1 MMVQILITY
10 TNNDMEELYAYREDF
25 TINDKDLTV
34 FEDNYILKY
43 VNLATVK
50 TIDFINVSSDLEDED

>member
-1 MMVQILITY
+1 MVQILITY
-10 TNNDMEELYAYREDF
+10 ANNDTEELYADREDF

-50 TIDFINVSSDLEDED
+50 TIDFRNVSELEDEY

>member
-10 TNNDMEELYAYREDF
+10 TNNDMEELYADREDF

-34 FEDNYILKY
+34 FEDSYILKY

-50 TIDFINVSSDLEDED
+50 TIDFINVSDLEDED

>member
-1 MMVQILITY
+1 MVQILITY
-10 TNNDMEELYAYREDF
+10 TNNDMEELYADREDF

-50 TIDFINVSSDLEDED
+50 TIDFISVSDLEDED

>member
-10 TNNDMEELYAYREDF
+10 TNNDMEELYADREDF
-25 TINDKDLTV
+25 IINDKDLTV

-50 TIDFINVSSDLEDED
+50 TIDFINVSDLEDED

>member
-10 TNNDMEELYAYREDF
+10 ANNDMEELYADREDF
-25 TINDKDLTV
+25 TINDKDLTI

-50 TIDFINVSSDLEDED
+50 TIDFRNISELEDEY

>member
-1 MMVQILITY
+1 MMVQILIT
-10 TNNDMEELYAYREDF
+10 NGMEKLYADREDF

-50 TIDFINVSSDLEDED
+50 TIDFINVSDLEDED

>member
-10 TNNDMEELYAYREDF
+10 TNNDMEELYADREDF
-25 TINDKDLTV
+25 TINDRDLTV

-50 TIDFINVSSDLEDED
+50 TIDFINVSDLEDED

>member
-10 TNNDMEELYAYREDF
+10 ANNDMEELYADREDF

-50 TIDFINVSSDLEDED
+50 TIDFRNISELEDEY

>member
-10 TNNDMEELYAYREDF
+10 TNNDMEELYADREDF
-25 TINDKDLTV
+25 TINDRDLTV

-50 TIDFINVSSDLEDED
+50 TIDFMNVSDLEDED

>member
-10 TNNDMEELYAYREDF
+10 ANNGMEELYADREDF

-50 TIDFINVSSDLEDED
+50 TIDFRNVSELEDEY

>member
-10 TNNDMEELYAYREDF
+10 TNNDIEELYAYREDF

-50 TIDFINVSSDLEDED
+50 TIDFINVSDLEDED

>member
-34 FEDNYILKY
+34 FEDSYILKY

-50 TIDFINVSSDLEDED
+50 TIDFMNVSDLEDED

>member
-25 TINDKDLTV
+25 TINDRDLTV

-50 TIDFINVSSDLEDED
+50 TIDFINVSDLEDVD

>member
-10 TNNDMEELYAYREDF
+10 ANNDMEELYADREDF

-50 TIDFINVSSDLEDED
+50 TIDFINVSDLEDED

>member
-1 MMVQILITY
+1 
-10 TNNDMEELYAYREDF
+10 MEELYADREDF

-50 TIDFINVSSDLEDED
+50 TIDFINVSELEDED

>member
-50 TIDFINVSSDLEDED
+50 TIDFINVSDLEDED

>member
-10 TNNDMEELYAYREDF
+10 TNNDMEELYADREDF

-43 VNLATVK
+43 VNLAAVK
-50 TIDFINVSSDLEDED
+50 TIDFINVSDLED

>member
-10 TNNDMEELYAYREDF
+10 TNNDVEELYADREDF

-50 TIDFINVSSDLEDED
+50 TIDFINVSDLEDED

>member
-1 MMVQILITY
+1 MVQILITY
-10 TNNDMEELYAYREDF
+10 TNNGMEELYAYREDF

-43 VNLATVK
+43 VNLGTVK
-50 TIDFINVSSDLEDED
+50 TIDFINVSDLEDED

>member
-10 TNNDMEELYAYREDF
+10 TNNDMEELYADREDF

-50 TIDFINVSSDLEDED
+50 TIDFRNVSELEDEY

>member
-10 TNNDMEELYAYREDF
+10 TNNDMEELYADREDF
-25 TINDKDLTV
+25 TINDSDLTV

-50 TIDFINVSSDLEDED
+50 TIDFINVSDLEDED

>member
-1 MMVQILITY
+1 MVQILITY
-10 TNNDMEELYAYREDF
+10 TNNDMEELYADREDF

-34 FEDNYILKY
+34 FEDSYILKY

-50 TIDFINVSSDLEDED
+50 TIDFINVSDLEDED

>member
-10 TNNDMEELYAYREDF
+10 TNNDMEELYADREDF

-43 VNLATVK
+43 VNLAAVK
-50 TIDFINVSSDLEDED
+50 TIDFINVSDLEDED

>member
-10 TNNDMEELYAYREDF
+10 ANNDMEELYADREDF
-25 TINDKDLTV
+25 TINDKDLTI

-50 TIDFINVSSDLEDED
+50 TIDFRNVSELEDEY

>member
-10 TNNDMEELYAYREDF
+10 TNNDMEELYADREDF

-50 TIDFINVSSDLEDED
+50 TIDFINVSDLEDED

>member
-1 MMVQILITY
+1 MVQILITY
-10 TNNDMEELYAYREDF
+10 ANNDMEELYADREDF
-25 TINDKDLTV
+25 TINDKDLIV

-50 TIDFINVSSDLEDED
+50 TIDFRNVSELEDEY

>member
-1 MMVQILITY
+1 MVQILITY
-10 TNNDMEELYAYREDF
+10 ANNDMEELYADREDF

-50 TIDFINVSSDLEDED
+50 TIDFRNVSELEDEY

>member
-50 TIDFINVSSDLEDED
+50 TIDFMNVSDLEDED

>member
-1 MMVQILITY
+1 MVQILITY
-10 TNNDMEELYAYREDF
+10 ANNDMEELYADREDF
-25 TINDKDLTV
+25 TINDRDLTV

-50 TIDFINVSSDLEDED
+50 TIDFRNVSELEDEY

>member
-10 TNNDMEELYAYREDF
+10 TNNDMEELYADREDF

-50 TIDFINVSSDLEDED
+50 TIDFINVSDLEDKD

>member
-10 TNNDMEELYAYREDF
+10 VNNDMEELYADREDF

-50 TIDFINVSSDLEDED
+50 TIDFRNVSELEDEY

>member
-10 TNNDMEELYAYREDF
+10 TNNDMEELYADREDF

-50 TIDFINVSSDLEDED
+50 TIDFINVSDLEDEY

>member
-10 TNNDMEELYAYREDF
+10 TNNGMEELYADREDF

-50 TIDFINVSSDLEDED
+50 TIDFINVSDLEDED

>member
-10 TNNDMEELYAYREDF
+10 ANNNMEELYADREDF

-50 TIDFINVSSDLEDED
+50 TIDFRNVSELGDEY

>member
-1 MMVQILITY
+1 MVQILITY
-10 TNNDMEELYAYREDF
+10 ANNDMEELYADREDF
-25 TINDKDLTV
+25 TINDKDLTI

-50 TIDFINVSSDLEDED
+50 TIDFRNVSELEDEY

>member
-43 VNLATVK
+43 VNLGTVK
-50 TIDFINVSSDLEDED
+50 TIDFINVSDLEDED

>member
-1 MMVQILITY
+1 MVQILITY
-10 TNNDMEELYAYREDF
+10 ANNDMEELYADREDF

-50 TIDFINVSSDLEDED
+50 TIDFMNVSDLEDED

>member
-10 TNNDMEELYAYREDF
+10 ANNDMEELYADREDF

-50 TIDFINVSSDLEDED
+50 TIDFRNVSELEDEY

>member
-1 MMVQILITY
+1 MVQILITY
-10 TNNDMEELYAYREDF
+10 ANNDMEELYADREDF

-50 TIDFINVSSDLEDED
+50 TIDFRNISELEDEY

>member
-10 TNNDMEELYAYREDF
+10 ANNDMEELYADREDF
-25 TINDKDLTV
+25 TINDRDLTV

-50 TIDFINVSSDLEDED
+50 TIDFINVSDLEDED